1 MPHSPPCFSRLGLS
15 EDADARAV
23 RRAYARE
30 LKQIDQERDAAGFQC
45 LREAYDMALAWCA
58 QAAEPR
64 MPAQADSAMHPL
76 PPDLERGDPQHLCDL
91 AIAQFGAA
99 LPRLTQA
106 HLAGDDASWRRELQ
120 RILDDEAMVNVCAR
134 SLFEEVMTHL
144 LAAGWKPG
152 HETLLPV
159 AASLFGW
166 AGDRSRLLRFG
177 EAGVL
182 VDHAVAELALFNA
195 QGHPALARRRRVLA
209 RLREPAR
216 PGIDQLMQDMPWLD
230 QMLERFPNMVALVVS
245 LDAVDDWRAMAVRAP
260 LQPARGHG

>member
-1 MPHSPPCFSRLGLS
+1 MPHTLPCFSRLGLGK
-15 EDADARAV
+15 DADTRAV

-30 LKQIDQERDAAGFQC
+30 LKLIDQERDAAGFQY
-45 LREAYDMALAWCA
+45 LREAYEMALAWA
-58 QAAEPR
+58 GR
-64 MPAQADSAMHPL
+64 IMPAPGGSDGNSLQPL
-76 PPDLERGDPQHLCDL
+76 LPDLERGDPQHLCDL

-99 LPRLTQA
+99 LPQLTQA

-134 SLFEEVMTHL
+134 ALFEEVMAHL

-159 AASLFGW
+159 AASLFDW
-166 AGDRSRLLRFG
+166 TGDRGRLLRFG
-177 EAGVL
+177 AAGAL
-182 VDHAVAELALFNA
+182 VDSAIAELALFNA
-195 QGHPALARRRRVLA
+195 QGQQELARRRRVLA

-260 LQPARGHG
+260 LQQARGHG

>member
-1 MPHSPPCFSRLGLS
+1 MPHTLPCFSRLGLGK
-15 EDADARAV
+15 DADARAV

-30 LKQIDQERDAAGFQC
+30 LKQIDQERDAAGFQH
-45 LREAYDMALAWCA
+45 LREAYEMALAWA
-58 QAAEPR
+58 AYAAER
-64 MPAQADSAMHPL
+64 IMPTPGARQPL
-76 PPDLERGDPQHLCDL
+76 LPDLERGDPQHLCDL

-99 LPRLTQA
+99 LPQLTQA

-134 SLFEEVMTHL
+134 TLFEEVMAHL

-159 AASLFGW
+159 AASLFDW
-166 AGDRSRLLRFG
+166 TGDRGRLLRFG
-177 EAGVL
+177 AAGAL
-182 VDHAVAELALFNA
+182 VDSAIAELALFNA
-195 QGHPALARRRRVLA
+195 QGQQELARRRRVLA
-209 RLREPAR
+209 RLREPAQ

-245 LDAVDDWRAMAVRAP
+245 LDTVDDWRAMAVRAP
-260 LQPARGHG
+260 LQQARGHG